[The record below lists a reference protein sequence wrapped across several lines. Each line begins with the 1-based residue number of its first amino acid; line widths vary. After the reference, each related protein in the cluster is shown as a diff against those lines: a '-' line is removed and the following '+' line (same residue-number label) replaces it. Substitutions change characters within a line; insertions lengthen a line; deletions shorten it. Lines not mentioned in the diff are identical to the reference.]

1 MDQVSIKNVSS
12 ATVVL
17 SVPELKFRRELVPGR
32 TIYVSKEDYKEL
44 SFDPG
49 IIGLIDDHYIVVS
62 TEEEEKVETKP
73 VYEASKIAEILDKL
87 DTTAFAKFLPGAA
100 PAEKDTVV
108 KLAVEKGITH
118 PAFVQ
123 LIKKYCDVDIIAAIN
138 RQHQLEE
145 K

>member
-1 MDQVSIKNVSS
+1 MDKVSIKNVSS

-17 SVPELKFRRELVPGR
+17 SVPELKFRRELIPGR
-32 TIYVSKEDYKEL
+32 SISIPKEDYDEL
-44 SFDPG
+44 IFDPG
-49 IIGLIDDHYIVVS
+49 IVGLIEDHFIMV
-62 TEEEEKVETKP
+62 TDEQKTIETKP
-73 VYEASKIAEILDKL
+73 VVEASTIAAMLNKL
-87 DTTAFAKFLPGAA
+87 DATAFAKFLPDAA